1 MPKKPSRYTS
11 STSLI
16 TSTSAIFGTVCAAKI
31 SPAGARSTSRATP
44 TCCCGS
50 RTRGRSSP
58 PLATASRLW
67 VNSARIF
74 ANAQNARR
82 CSPVSDIP
90 ITEKLLLNAGGWQA
104 MKPARELLKSGRVS
118 EAKYEAPL
126 LSGYVR
132 EGPKNYR
139 SGLRIKSAIDVEN
152 LCSCW
157 ESRSAGKIC
166 AHSVAVGLGYLKP
179 PAAVI
184 AAPNEPAM
192 PEAQAG
198 PQFVA
203 ADSANAALTTLH
215 VILPPNFAGAW
226 QKGQVMIVV
235 EAEVSRNRTLVSA
248 LPKKNTFAVDG
259 ADLALIE
266 SLRAVPAI
274 FESGMAILSRDAF
287 LRLLPALQNHSRVT
301 FGKATRATISSAA
314 LRPELLVESR
324 GAGGIAVKCN
334 FPPNALLLWNA
345 TDVWLLQNNEF
356 IRCGEALPAGSTRLI
371 ERPLLLDGDRALHFL
386 AFDLPRLRD
395 AFDVRAG
402 EGVRLPEIATAQPIF
417 ELRLAGTLNS
427 VTGELMC
434 TYGDR
439 MPIKALAKAQDQFVF
454 RDPQNADRVLM
465 RNLDAENAAV
475 TRLEQMGFART
486 DAGGFVLH
494 GQLNVIRFFATDYQR
509 LQRDWKITLTAQV
522 EKWTGQIERVTPKL
536 EIVGSGQDWF
546 EVRYSLTT
554 PGGEVFSNAD
564 IQRLLRS
571 GQSQTRLKNG
581 HLAVIDTAGLE
592 DFEQVIR
599 DCDPAQTQPGLYRIN
614 RAHAGYVEQTA
625 RELGSAVA
633 DRREA
638 LKKFITGR
646 DASPDAKT
654 KLGPLAERLR
664 EYQLVGWEW
673 LTRLAA
679 NNLGGILADEMGLG
693 KTVQTLA
700 FLRAHQGLGP
710 ALVVCPTSLVT
721 NWENETRKFTPE
733 LKTLVLEGADRAARF
748 KSIADVDMV
757 ITSYALLRRDI
768 DRLREIKFS
777 TAVLDEAQ
785 HIKNPETQNAQA
797 AFALRAK
804 HRFVLTGTPMEN
816 SVRDLWSIMNFALP
830 GYLGNRND
838 FRERYELPIARGSA
852 PDVQRRLSRRLQPF
866 LLRRKKRDV
875 AKDLPEKIEQV
886 VPCSLTSHQRAAY
899 DALLREIQQ
908 GLGSSG
914 KNVNAGAQ
922 RMKML
927 TGLLR
932 LRQVCCD
939 LRLVGIDKEETS
951 AKLDLL
957 DELLE
962 EAIDGE
968 HRVLVFSQ
976 FVSMLHLIRERLE
989 KLEIPFCY
997 LDGSTKQRQEI
1008 VDRFQSDSAIPVFL
1022 ISLKAGGVGL
1032 NLSTADT
1039 VIHFDPWWN
1048 PAVEAQAT
1056 DRAHRIGQTR
1066 VVTAYK
1072 LITRDTVEEK
1082 ILRLQEKKRA
1092 AIDAAIDSEEPLMT
1106 GLTTEE
1112 LEELLA

>member
-1 MPKKPSRYTS
+1 
-11 STSLI
+11 
-16 TSTSAIFGTVCAAKI
+16 
-31 SPAGARSTSRATP
+31 
-44 TCCCGS
+44 
-50 RTRGRSSP
+50 
-58 PLATASRLW
+58 
-67 VNSARIF
+67 
-74 ANAQNARR
+74 
-82 CSPVSDIP
+82 
-90 ITEKLLLNAGGWQA
+90 
-104 MKPARELLKSGRVS
+104 MKPARELLKGGRVS
-118 EAKYEAPL
+118 EAKYEPPL

-132 EGPKNYR
+132 EGAKNYR
-139 SGLRIKSAIDVEN
+139 SGLRIKSALDVEN

-166 AHSVAVGLGYLKP
+166 AHSVAVGLGYLNS
-179 PAAVI
+179 PAAAA
-184 AAPNEPAM
+184 AAPVEPAV
-192 PEAQAG
+192 PEAPAG
-198 PQFVA
+198 PRFVA
-203 ADSANAALTTLH
+203 IETADAAPTTLH
-215 VILPPNFAGAW
+215 VIMPPNFAGAW
-226 QKGQVMIVV
+226 QKGQIMIVV

-248 LPKKNTFAVDG
+248 LPKKTTFAADD
-259 ADLALIE
+259 ADLMLIE
-266 SLRAVPAI
+266 GLRAVPAI
-274 FESGMAILSRDAF
+274 FESGMATLSRDGF
-287 LRLLPALQNHSRVT
+287 LRLLPALQDHPRVT
-301 FGKATRATISSAA
+301 FGKATRATISPVA

-324 GAGGIAVKCN
+324 GDGGITVKPN
-334 FPPNALLLWNA
+334 FSPGRSRKIDLATASPSDGGHEREEKPLLLWNA
-345 TDVWLLQNNEF
+345 TDAWLLQNNEF
-356 IRCGEALPAGSTRLI
+356 VRCGEALPAGSTHLI

-402 EGVRLPEIATAQPIF
+402 EGVRLPEIATALPAF

-439 MPIKALAKAQDQFVF
+439 APIKALANAQDQFVF
-454 RDPQNADRVLM
+454 RDPQNVDRVLM

-475 TRLEQMGFART
+475 ARLEQIGFART

-494 GQLNVIRFFATDYQR
+494 GQLNVVRFFATDYPR
-509 LQRDWKITLTAQV
+509 LQRDWKVILTAQV
-522 EKWTGQIERVTPKL
+522 EKWTGEIERVTPKL

-614 RAHAGYVEQTA
+614 RAHAAYVEQTA

-638 LKKFITGR
+638 LKKFITGL

-654 KLGPLAERLR
+654 KLGPLAEILR
-664 EYQLVGWEW
+664 EYQLAGFAW

-700 FLRAHQGLGP
+700 FLRAHQGDGP

-721 NWENETRKFTPE
+721 NWENEARKFTPE

-748 KSIADVDMV
+748 KSIAGVDIV

-768 DRLREIKFS
+768 DTLREINFS

-797 AFALRAK
+797 AYALRAT

-866 LLRRKKRDV
+866 LLRRRKRDV

-886 VPCSLTSHQRAAY
+886 VPCSLTNHQRAAY

-908 GLGSSG
+908 GLGGPG

-976 FVSMLHLIRERLE
+976 FVSMLHLVRERLE

-1008 VDRFQSDSAIPVFL
+1008 VDRFQSDAAIPVFL

-1032 NLSTADT
+1032 NLSAADT

>member
-1 MPKKPSRYTS
+1 
-11 STSLI
+11 
-16 TSTSAIFGTVCAAKI
+16 
-31 SPAGARSTSRATP
+31 
-44 TCCCGS
+44 
-50 RTRGRSSP
+50 
-58 PLATASRLW
+58 
-67 VNSARIF
+67 
-74 ANAQNARR
+74 
-82 CSPVSDIP
+82 
-90 ITEKLLLNAGGWQA
+90 

-118 EAKYEAPL
+118 EAKYEPPL

-132 EGPKNYR
+132 EGAKNYR
-139 SGLRIKSAIDVEN
+139 SGLRIKSALDVEN

-157 ESRSAGKIC
+157 ASRSAGKIC
-166 AHSVAVGLGYLKP
+166 AHSVAVGLGYLNP
-179 PAAVI
+179 PAAAAVGLVEPAI
-184 AAPNEPAM
+184 PEVPAGPRFVAVETAKAAP
-192 PEAQAG
+192 
-198 PQFVA
+198 
-203 ADSANAALTTLH
+203 TTLH
-215 VILPPNFAGAW
+215 VILPPNFTGAW
-226 QKGQVMIVV
+226 QRGQVMIVV

-248 LPKKNTFAVDG
+248 LPKNKTLAADE
-259 ADLALIE
+259 ADLLLME
-266 SLRAVPAI
+266 GLGAVPAI
-274 FESGMAILSRDAF
+274 FESGMATLSRDGF
-287 LRLLPALQNHSRVT
+287 LRLLPALQNHPRVT
-301 FGKATRATISSAA
+301 FGKATRATICSTA
-314 LRPELLVESR
+314 LRPELLVES
-324 GAGGIAVKCN
+324 GGDGGFAVRAN
-334 FPPNALLLWNA
+334 FAESRSRKIDLATASPSEGGHEDAEKALILWNA
-345 TDVWLLQNNEF
+345 TDAWLLRNNEF
-356 IRCGEALPAGSTRLI
+356 IRCGEALPAGSTHLI

-402 EGVRLPEIATAQPIF
+402 EGVRLPEIATALPAF

-439 MPIKALAKAQDQFVF
+439 APGKALANAQDQFVF
-454 RDPQNADRVLM
+454 RDPQKADRVLM

-475 TRLEQMGFART
+475 ARLEQIGFART

-494 GQLNVIRFFATDYQR
+494 GQLNVIRFFASDYLR
-509 LQRDWKITLTAQV
+509 LQRDWKTVLAPQV
-522 EKWTGQIERVTPKL
+522 EKWTGEIERVTPKL

-614 RAHAGYVEQTA
+614 RAHAAYVEETA
-625 RELGSAVA
+625 RELGSGVA
-633 DRREA
+633 DRRAA

-654 KLGPLAERLR
+654 KLGPLAETLR
-664 EYQLVGWEW
+664 EYQLAGFAW

-700 FLRAHQGLGP
+700 FLRAHQGDGP

-721 NWENETRKFTPE
+721 NWENEARKFTPE

-748 KSIADVDMV
+748 NSIAAVDIV

-768 DRLREIKFS
+768 DILREVNFS

-797 AFALRAK
+797 AYALRAT

-830 GYLGNRND
+830 GYLGNRAD

-852 PDVQRRLSRRLQPF
+852 PEVQRRLSRRLQPF
-866 LLRRKKRDV
+866 LLRRRKGDV

-908 GLGSSG
+908 GLGGSG
-914 KNVNAGAQ
+914 RNVNAGAQ

-957 DELLE
+957 DELIE
-962 EAIDGE
+962 EAMDGE

-976 FVSMLHLIRERLE
+976 FVSMLHIIRERLE

-1032 NLSTADT
+1032 NLSAADT

>member
-1 MPKKPSRYTS
+1 MKAARDLLKAGRVTEARYE
-11 STSLI
+11 
-16 TSTSAIFGTVCAAKI
+16 
-31 SPAGARSTSRATP
+31 
-44 TCCCGS
+44 
-50 RTRGRSSP
+50 P
-58 PLATASRLW
+58 PLLA
-67 VNSARIF
+67 
-74 ANAQNARR
+74 
-82 CSPVSDIP
+82 
-90 ITEKLLLNAGGWQA
+90 
-104 MKPARELLKSGRVS
+104 
-118 EAKYEAPL
+118 
-126 LSGYVR
+126 GYVR
-132 EGPKNYR
+132 EGAKNYR
-139 SGLRIKSAIDVEN
+139 SGLRISNAIDVEN

-157 ESRSAGKIC
+157 EARSAGKIC
-166 AHSVAVGLGYLKP
+166 AHSVAVGLAYLN
-179 PAAVI
+179 PAPADAAGGRAYKAVATHVETAI
-184 AAPNEPAM
+184 DQRFVPSGTPDAIPA
-192 PEAQAG
+192 
-198 PQFVA
+198 
-203 ADSANAALTTLH
+203 TLH
-215 VILPPNFAGAW
+215 LILPPNFTAAW
-226 QKGQVMIVV
+226 QKGQTMIVV
-235 EAEVSRNRTLVSA
+235 EAETSGRR
-248 LPKKNTFAVDG
+248 
-259 ADLALIE
+259 ALISTLAKNGAFACDAGDVALVE
-266 SLRAVPAI
+266 ALRETSAI
-274 FESGMAILSRDAF
+274 FSSGMATLSRDGF
-287 LRLLPALQNHSRVT
+287 LRLLPSLQNHPRVT
-301 FGKATRATISSAA
+301 FGKATRVSISAA
-314 LRPELLVESR
+314 AVRPELLIDAR
-324 GAGGIAVKCN
+324 RDGGVAVKAN
-334 FPPNALLLWNA
+334 LPPNALLLWNA
-345 TDVWLLQNNEF
+345 TDAWMLRDNEF
-356 IRCGEALPAGSTRLI
+356 IRCGEVLPAGSTHLI
-371 ERPLLLDGDRALHFL
+371 ERPLVLDADRALHFL

-402 EGVRLPEIATAQPIF
+402 EGVRLPEIATAAPAF

-427 VTGELMC
+427 ITSELLC
-434 TYGDR
+434 TYGNR
-439 MPIKALAKAQDQFVF
+439 VPIKALANAQDQFVF
-454 RDPQNADRVLM
+454 RDPANAECVLM
-465 RNLDAENAAV
+465 RNSPAEDAAIR
-475 TRLEQMGFART
+475 RLEQIGFART
-486 DAGGFVLH
+486 DAGSLVLH
-494 GQLNVIRFFATDYQR
+494 GQPQVVRFFASDYPR
-509 LQRDWKITLTAQV
+509 LQRDWKVTLTAQV
-522 EKWTGQIERVTPKL
+522 EKWTSEIERVTPKL
-536 EIVGSGQDWF
+536 EIVGSGEDWF

-554 PGGEVFSNAD
+554 PGGQDFSNAD

-581 HLAVIDTAGLE
+581 RLAVIDTAGLE

-614 RAHAGYVEQTA
+614 RAHARYVEETA
-625 RELGSAVA
+625 REIGSAVA

-646 DASPDAKT
+646 ALPADANT
-654 KLGPLAERLR
+654 KLGTLAQTLR
-664 EYQLVGWEW
+664 DYQLAGFEW

-700 FLRAHQGLGP
+700 FLRAHKGGGPGLI
-710 ALVVCPTSLVT
+710 VCPTSLVT
-721 NWENETRKFTPE
+721 NWESEAQKFTPE
-733 LKTLVLEGADRAARF
+733 LKTLVLEGPDRGKLFKQIVGAD
-748 KSIADVDMV
+748 IV

-768 DRLREIKFS
+768 DELRQFEFS

-785 HIKNPETQNAQA
+785 HIKNPDTQNAQA
-797 AFALRAK
+797 AYALRAQ

-830 GYLGNRND
+830 GYLGTRTD
-838 FRERYELPIARGSA
+838 FRERYEQPLARGPA

-866 LLRRKKRDV
+866 LLRRRKQDV
-875 AKDLPEKIEQV
+875 AKDLPAKIEQV
-886 VPCSLTSHQRAAY
+886 VPCHLTSAQRTVY

-908 GLGSSG
+908 GLGSTA
-914 KNVNAGAQ
+914 KNANAGAQ

-939 LRLVGIDKEETS
+939 LRLLDLEKKPAEETS

-976 FVSMLHLIRERLE
+976 FVSMLQFVRERLE
-989 KLEIPFCY
+989 KHDLAFCY
-997 LDGSTKQRQEI
+997 LDGATKDRRAVVE
-1008 VDRFQSDSAIPVFL
+1008 RFQNDNAVPVFL

-1032 NLSTADT
+1032 NLSAADT

>member
-1 MPKKPSRYTS
+1 
-11 STSLI
+11 
-16 TSTSAIFGTVCAAKI
+16 
-31 SPAGARSTSRATP
+31 
-44 TCCCGS
+44 
-50 RTRGRSSP
+50 
-58 PLATASRLW
+58 
-67 VNSARIF
+67 
-74 ANAQNARR
+74 
-82 CSPVSDIP
+82 
-90 ITEKLLLNAGGWQA
+90 

-118 EAKYEAPL
+118 EAKYEPPL

-132 EGPKNYR
+132 EGAKNYR
-139 SGLRIKSAIDVEN
+139 SGLRIKSALDVEN

-166 AHSVAVGLGYLKP
+166 AHSVAVGLGYLNP
-179 PAAVI
+179 PAAVVAGPVEPAI
-184 AAPNEPAM
+184 PEAPAGPRFVAIETTDAAP
-192 PEAQAG
+192 
-198 PQFVA
+198 
-203 ADSANAALTTLH
+203 TTLLH
-215 VILPPNFAGAW
+215 MILPPNFTGAW
-226 QKGQVMIVV
+226 QRGQVMIVV
-235 EAEVSRNRTLVSA
+235 EAEVSGNRTLVSA
-248 LPKKNTFAVDG
+248 LPKKATFAADD
-259 ADLALIE
+259 ADLVLIE
-266 SLRAVPAI
+266 GLSAVPAI
-274 FESGMAILSRDAF
+274 FESGMATLSRDGF
-287 LRLLPALQNHSRVT
+287 LRLLPALQNHPRVT
-301 FGKATRATISSAA
+301 FGKATRATISSVAV
-314 LRPELLVESR
+314 RPELLVESGR
-324 GAGGIAVKCN
+324 EGGIAVKAN
-334 FPPNALLLWNA
+334 FSRKIDHEHEHEHEEEEGEGEEGKSALLLWNA
-345 TDVWLLQNNEF
+345 TDVWLLRNNEF
-356 IRCGEALPAGSTRLI
+356 VRYGEALPVGSTNLI
-371 ERPLLLDGDRALHFL
+371 ERPLLLEGDRALHFL
-386 AFDLPRLRD
+386 GFDLPRLRD
-395 AFDVRAG
+395 GFDVRAG
-402 EGVRLPEIATAQPIF
+402 EGVRLPEIATALPAF

-434 TYGDR
+434 TYGVR
-439 MPIKALAKAQDQFVF
+439 GPIKALANAQDQFVF

-465 RNLDAENAAV
+465 RNLDSENAAV
-475 TRLEQMGFART
+475 ARLEQIGFART

-494 GQLNVIRFFATDYQR
+494 GQPNVVRFFATDYPR
-509 LQRDWKITLTAQV
+509 LQRDWKVTLAAQV
-522 EKWTGQIERVTPKL
+522 EKWTGEIERVTPKL

-546 EVRYSLTT
+546 EVRYSLATAS
-554 PGGEVFSNAD
+554 GEVFSNAD

-571 GQSQTRLKNG
+571 GQSQIRLKNG

-646 DASPDAKT
+646 DASTDAKT
-654 KLGPLAERLR
+654 KLGPLVETLR
-664 EYQLVGWEW
+664 EYQLAGFDW

-700 FLRAHQGLGP
+700 FLRAHQGVRP

-721 NWENETRKFTPE
+721 NWENEARKFTPE
-733 LKTLVLEGADRAARF
+733 LKTLVLEGAARAARF
-748 KSIADVDMV
+748 KSIAGVDIV

-768 DRLREIKFS
+768 DTLREINFS

-797 AFALRAK
+797 AYALRAN

-830 GYLGNRND
+830 GYLGNRAD

-852 PDVQRRLSRRLQPF
+852 PEVQRRLSRRLQPF
-866 LLRRKKRDV
+866 LLRRRKRDV

-908 GLGSSG
+908 GLGGSG

-968 HRVLVFSQ
+968 HRVLLFSQ

-1032 NLSTADT
+1032 NLSAADT

-1082 ILRLQEKKRA
+1082 ILKLQEKKRA

>member
-1 MPKKPSRYTS
+1 
-11 STSLI
+11 
-16 TSTSAIFGTVCAAKI
+16 
-31 SPAGARSTSRATP
+31 
-44 TCCCGS
+44 
-50 RTRGRSSP
+50 
-58 PLATASRLW
+58 
-67 VNSARIF
+67 
-74 ANAQNARR
+74 
-82 CSPVSDIP
+82 
-90 ITEKLLLNAGGWQA
+90 
-104 MKPARELLKSGRVS
+104 MKPARELLKNGRVS
-118 EAKYEAPL
+118 EAKYEPPL

-132 EGPKNYR
+132 EGAKNYR

-152 LCSCW
+152 ICSCW
-157 ESRSAGKIC
+157 QSRSAGKIC
-166 AHSVAVGLGYLKP
+166 AHSVAVGLGYLNP
-179 PAAVI
+179 QIALAVAAVE
-184 AAPNEPAM
+184 AELAM
-192 PEAQAG
+192 PETPTG
-198 PQFVA
+198 PGFVA
-203 ADSANAALTTLH
+203 ADSAGAVSATLH

-226 QKGQVMIVV
+226 LKGQVMIVV
-235 EAEVSRNRTLVSA
+235 EAEASRNRTLVSA
-248 LPKKNTFAVDG
+248 LGKNKTFAADA

-266 SLRAVPAI
+266 DLRVIPAI
-274 FESGMAILSRDAF
+274 FESGMATLSRDGF
-287 LRLLPALQNHSRVT
+287 LRLLPALQNHPRVT
-301 FGKATRATISSAA
+301 FGRATRAAVSAA
-314 LRPELLVESR
+314 AMRPELLIESR
-324 GAGGIAVKCN
+324 GDGGIAVRAN
-334 FPPNALLLWNA
+334 LPANALILWNA
-345 TDVWLLQNNEF
+345 TDAWLLRDNEF
-356 IRCGEALPAGSTRLI
+356 VRCGEALPAGSTHLI

-386 AFDLPRLRD
+386 AFDLPRLRE

-402 EGVRLPEIATAQPIF
+402 EGVRLPEIATASPVI

-427 VTGELMC
+427 ITGELMC
-434 TYGDR
+434 SYGER
-439 MPIKALAKAQDQFVF
+439 APIKALANAQDQFVF

-475 TRLEQMGFART
+475 VRLEQIGFART

-494 GQLNVIRFFATDYQR
+494 GQLNVIRFFATDYPR
-509 LQRDWKITLTAQV
+509 LQRDWKTTLTSQV
-522 EKWTGQIERVTPKL
+522 EKWTGEIERVTPKL

-546 EVRYSLTT
+546 EVRYSLTSA
-554 PGGEVFSNAD
+554 GGEVFSNAE

-581 HLAVIDTAGLE
+581 NLAVIDTAGLE

-654 KLGPLAERLR
+654 KLGSLAETLR
-664 EYQLVGWEW
+664 EYQLAGFDW

-700 FLRAHQGLGP
+700 FLRAHRGDGP

-721 NWENETRKFTPE
+721 NWENEARKFTPE
-733 LKTLVLEGADRAARF
+733 LKTLVLEGADRAAHF
-748 KSIADVDMV
+748 NSIADANIV

-768 DRLREIKFS
+768 DALRDFKFS

-797 AFALRAK
+797 AYALRAT

-830 GYLGNRND
+830 GYLGDRKD

-866 LLRRKKRDV
+866 LLRRRKRDV

-886 VPCSLTSHQRAAY
+886 VLSSLTSQQRTVY

-939 LRLVGIDKEETS
+939 LRLVGIEKEETS

-1008 VDRFQSDSAIPVFL
+1008 VDRFQCDSAIPVFL

-1032 NLSTADT
+1032 NLSAADT

-1072 LITRDTVEEK
+1072 LITSDTVEEK
-1082 ILRLQEKKRA
+1082 ILRLQEKKRV

>member
-1 MPKKPSRYTS
+1 M
-11 STSLI
+11 
-16 TSTSAIFGTVCAAKI
+16 SA
-31 SPAGARSTSRATP
+31 
-44 TCCCGS
+44 
-50 RTRGRSSP
+50 
-58 PLATASRLW
+58 
-67 VNSARIF
+67 
-74 ANAQNARR
+74 
-82 CSPVSDIP
+82 IP

-118 EAKYEAPL
+118 EPKYEPPL

-132 EGPKNYR
+132 EGAKNYR

-166 AHSVAVGLGYLKP
+166 AHSVAVGLGYLNP
-179 PAAVI
+179 PTAA
-184 AAPNEPAM
+184 AAAALEPAI
-192 PEAQAG
+192 PEAAAG
-198 PQFVA
+198 PRFVT
-203 ADSANAALTTLH
+203 ADSADAALTTLH

-226 QKGQVMIVV
+226 QKGQIMIVV

-248 LPKKNTFAVDG
+248 LPKNTTFG
-259 ADLALIE
+259 ADDADLVLIE
-266 SLRAVPAI
+266 GLRAVPAI
-274 FESGMAILSRDAF
+274 FESGMATLSRDGF
-287 LRLLPALQNHSRVT
+287 LRLLLALQNHPRVT
-301 FGKATRATISSAA
+301 FGKATHATISSAA

-324 GAGGIAVKCN
+324 DDGGIVVKAN
-334 FPPNALLLWNA
+334 FSPMGSREIDHEHEHENKEKALILWNA
-345 TDVWLLQNNEF
+345 TDAWMLRNNEF
-356 IRCGEALPAGSTRLI
+356 VRCGEALPAGSTHLI
-371 ERPLLLDGDRALHFL
+371 ERPLLLDGDRALYFL

-402 EGVRLPEIATAQPIF
+402 EGVRLPDVATAVPAF

-434 TYGDR
+434 TYGER
-439 MPIKALAKAQDQFVF
+439 APIKALVNAQDQFVF

-475 TRLEQMGFART
+475 ARLEQIGFART

-494 GQLNVIRFFATDYQR
+494 GQLNVVRFFATDHPR
-509 LQRDWKITLTAQV
+509 LERHWKVTLTAQV
-522 EKWTGQIERVTPKL
+522 EKWTGEIERVTPKL
-536 EIVGSGQDWF
+536 EIVSSGQDWF

-633 DRREA
+633 DRRAA

-646 DASPDAKT
+646 DASPDPKT
-654 KLGPLAERLR
+654 KLGTLAEILR
-664 EYQLVGWEW
+664 EYQVAGFEW

-721 NWENETRKFTPE
+721 NWENEARKFTPE

-748 KSIADVDMV
+748 HQIVDADMV

-768 DRLREIKFS
+768 DRLCETNFS

-797 AFALRAK
+797 AYALRAT

-866 LLRRKKRDV
+866 LLRRRKRDV

-886 VPCSLTSHQRAAY
+886 VLSSLTSQQRAAY
-899 DALLREIQQ
+899 DALLREIQL

-914 KNVNAGAQ
+914 NNVNAGVQ

-939 LRLVGIDKEETS
+939 LRLVGIDKEEPS

-989 KLEIPFCY
+989 KLEISFCY
-997 LDGSTKQRQEI
+997 LDGSTKKRQEI

-1032 NLSTADT
+1032 NLSAADT

>member
-1 MPKKPSRYTS
+1 
-11 STSLI
+11 
-16 TSTSAIFGTVCAAKI
+16 
-31 SPAGARSTSRATP
+31 
-44 TCCCGS
+44 
-50 RTRGRSSP
+50 
-58 PLATASRLW
+58 
-67 VNSARIF
+67 
-74 ANAQNARR
+74 
-82 CSPVSDIP
+82 VSDIP

-118 EAKYEAPL
+118 EAKYEPPL
-126 LSGYVR
+126 LRGYVR
-132 EGPKNYR
+132 DGAKNYR

-166 AHSVAVGLGYLKP
+166 AHSVAVGLGYLNP
-179 PAAVI
+179 PAAVV
-184 AAPNEPAM
+184 AAPNEPTV
-192 PEAQAG
+192 PETPAG
-198 PQFVA
+198 PRFVA
-203 ADSANAALTTLH
+203 ADSADGAITTLH
-215 VILPPNFAGAW
+215 LILPPNFAGAW
-226 QKGQVMIVV
+226 QKGQIMIVV

-248 LPKKNTFAVDG
+248 LSKKKTFAVDG
-259 ADLALIE
+259 TDLVLIE
-266 SLRAVPAI
+266 SLRAIPAI

-287 LRLLPALQNHSRVT
+287 LRLLPGLQNHPRVT
-301 FGKATRATISSAA
+301 FGKATGATISSAA

-324 GAGGIAVKCN
+324 GEGGIAVKCN
-334 FPPNALLLWNA
+334 FPLGRKRKMEHEHEQEQEQEGKALLLWNA
-345 TDVWLLQNNEF
+345 TEAWLLQNNEF
-356 IRCGEALPAGSTRLI
+356 VRCGEALPTGSTHLI
-371 ERPLLLDGDRALHFL
+371 ERPLLLDDERALHFL
-386 AFDLPRLRD
+386 AFDLSRLGD

-402 EGVRLPEIATAQPIF
+402 EGVRLPEVATALPAF
-417 ELRLAGTLNS
+417 ELRLSGTLNS

-439 MPIKALAKAQDQFVF
+439 QPIKALAYAQDQFVF
-454 RDPQNADRVLM
+454 RDPQKADRVLM
-465 RNLDAENAAV
+465 RNLDVENAAV
-475 TRLEQMGFART
+475 ARLEQIGFART

-494 GQLNVIRFFATDYQR
+494 GQPNVVRFFATDYQR
-509 LQRDWKITLTAQV
+509 LQRDWKVSLTAQI
-522 EKWTGQIERVTPKL
+522 EKWTGEIERVTPKL

-546 EVRYSLTT
+546 EVRYSLAT

-564 IQRLLRS
+564 VQRLLRS

-633 DRREA
+633 DRRDA

-646 DASPDAKT
+646 DASPDAKA

-664 EYQLVGWEW
+664 EYQLVGFDW

-693 KTVQTLA
+693 KTMQTLA

-710 ALVVCPTSLVT
+710 ALVICPTSLVT

-748 KSIADVDMV
+748 KSIADVDIV

-768 DRLREIKFS
+768 DTLREINFS
-777 TAVLDEAQ
+777 TVVLDEAQ

-816 SVRDLWSIMNFALP
+816 SVRDLWSIMNFAMP
-830 GYLGNRND
+830 GYLGIRTD

-852 PDVQRRLSRRLQPF
+852 PDVQRRLARRLHPF
-866 LLRRKKRDV
+866 LLRRRKRDV

-908 GLGSSG
+908 GLSGSG

-976 FVSMLHLIRERLE
+976 FVSMLQLVRERLDN
-989 KLEIPFCY
+989 LEIPFCY

-1032 NLSTADT
+1032 NLSAADT

>member
-1 MPKKPSRYTS
+1 
-11 STSLI
+11 
-16 TSTSAIFGTVCAAKI
+16 
-31 SPAGARSTSRATP
+31 
-44 TCCCGS
+44 
-50 RTRGRSSP
+50 
-58 PLATASRLW
+58 
-67 VNSARIF
+67 
-74 ANAQNARR
+74 
-82 CSPVSDIP
+82 
-90 ITEKLLLNAGGWQA
+90 
-104 MKPARELLKSGRVS
+104 
-118 EAKYEAPL
+118 
-126 LSGYVR
+126 
-132 EGPKNYR
+132 
-139 SGLRIKSAIDVEN
+139 
-152 LCSCW
+152 
-157 ESRSAGKIC
+157 
-166 AHSVAVGLGYLKP
+166 VAVGLGYLNP
-179 PAAVI
+179 PVAA
-184 AAPNEPAM
+184 AMAPVEPAI
-192 PEAQAG
+192 PEALAG
-198 PQFVA
+198 PRFVA
-203 ADSANAALTTLH
+203 VETANAAVATLH
-215 VILPPNFAGAW
+215 VILPPNFRGAW
-226 QKGQVMIVV
+226 QRGQIMIVV
-235 EAEVSRNRTLVSA
+235 EAEVSRKRTLVSA
-248 LPKKNTFAVDG
+248 LPKKATFAADE
-259 ADLALIE
+259 ADLGLIE
-266 SLRAVPAI
+266 NLRAVPAI
-274 FESGMAILSRDAF
+274 FESGMATLSRDGF
-287 LRLLPALQNHSRVT
+287 LRLLPALPNHSRVT
-301 FGKATRATISSAA
+301 FGKAIGATISSAVV
-314 LRPELLVESR
+314 RPELLVESR
-324 GAGGIAVKCN
+324 GDGISVKANLPGKGRGIDLATASPSDGGHEDPPLQGSGVAGEEEGEEKTL
-334 FPPNALLLWNA
+334 FLWNA
-345 TDVWLLQNNEF
+345 TDAWLLRNNEF
-356 IRCGEALPAGSTRLI
+356 VRYGEGLPVGSTHLI
-371 ERPLLLDGDRALHFL
+371 ERPLLLEGDRALHFL
-386 AFDLPRLRD
+386 AFDLPRLRE

-402 EGVRLPEIATAQPIF
+402 EGVRLPEIAPALPAL
-417 ELRLAGTLNS
+417 ELWLAGTLNS
-427 VTGELMC
+427 ITGELLC
-434 TYGDR
+434 AYGER
-439 MPIKALAKAQDQFVF
+439 VPIKALANAQDKFVF

-475 TRLEQMGFART
+475 ARLEQIGFART

-494 GQLNVIRFFATDYQR
+494 GQLNVVRFFATDHPR
-509 LQRDWKITLTAQV
+509 LQRDWKVILSAQV
-522 EKWTGQIERVTPKL
+522 EKWTGEIERVTPKL

-554 PGGEVFSNAD
+554 PGGEVFSNAE

-599 DCDPAQTQPGLYRIN
+599 DCDPTQAQPGLYRIN
-614 RAHAGYVEQTA
+614 RAHAAYVEETA

-633 DRREA
+633 DRRAA

-646 DASPDAKT
+646 EASPEAKT
-654 KLGPLAERLR
+654 KLGPLAEILR
-664 EYQLVGWEW
+664 EYQLAGFEW

-693 KTVQTLA
+693 KTVQALA
-700 FLRAHQGLGP
+700 FLRAHQGDGP

-721 NWENETRKFTPE
+721 NWENEARKFTPE
-733 LKTLVLEGADRAARF
+733 LKTLVLEGAARAARF
-748 KSIADVDMV
+748 KSIADVDIV

-768 DRLREIKFS
+768 DALREINFS

-797 AFALRAK
+797 AYALRAT

-830 GYLGNRND
+830 GYLGNRAD

-866 LLRRKKRDV
+866 LLRRRKRDV

-886 VPCSLTSHQRAAY
+886 VLSSLTSPQRSAY

-939 LRLVGIDKEETS
+939 LRLLKLPSQVPASSSQLSTLNSVKERGSHGALRSQLPAETS

-976 FVSMLHLIRERLE
+976 FVSMLHFIREGLE
-989 KLEIPFCY
+989 KLKIPFCY
-997 LDGSTKQRQEI
+997 LDGSTKHRQEI
-1008 VDRFQSDSAIPVFL
+1008 VDRFQSDPAIPVFL

-1032 NLSTADT
+1032 NLSAADT

-1082 ILRLQEKKRA
+1082 ILKLQEKKRA

-1106 GLTTEE
+1106 GLSTEE

>member
-1 MPKKPSRYTS
+1 V
-11 STSLI
+11 
-16 TSTSAIFGTVCAAKI
+16 SA
-31 SPAGARSTSRATP
+31 
-44 TCCCGS
+44 
-50 RTRGRSSP
+50 
-58 PLATASRLW
+58 
-67 VNSARIF
+67 
-74 ANAQNARR
+74 
-82 CSPVSDIP
+82 IP
-90 ITEKLLLNAGGWQA
+90 ITEKLLFNTGGWQA

-118 EAKYEAPL
+118 EAKYEPPL

-132 EGPKNYR
+132 EGAKNYR
-139 SGLRIKSAIDVEN
+139 SGLRIKSALDVEN

-166 AHSVAVGLGYLKP
+166 AHSIAVGLGYLN
-179 PAAVI
+179 PAA
-184 AAPNEPAM
+184 AAPAPPVEPGV
-192 PEAQAG
+192 PEAPAG
-198 PQFVA
+198 PRFVA
-203 ADSANAALTTLH
+203 RGTAKATPATLH
-215 VILPPNFAGAW
+215 VILPPNFTGAW
-226 QKGQVMIVV
+226 QKGQIMIVV
-235 EAEVSRNRTLVSA
+235 EAEVSRNRTLLSA
-248 LPKKNTFAVDG
+248 LAKNSTFGADD

-266 SLRAVPAI
+266 GLQAVPAI
-274 FESGMAILSRDAF
+274 FQSGMATLSRDGF
-287 LRLLPALQNHSRVT
+287 LRLLPALQNHPRVT
-301 FGKATRATISSAA
+301 FGKATPVTISSAA
-314 LRPELLVESR
+314 LRLELLVESR
-324 GAGGIAVKCN
+324 EGGIAVKAN
-334 FPPNALLLWNA
+334 LPSNGLLLWNA
-345 TDVWLLQNNEF
+345 TNAWVLRNNEF
-356 IRCGEALPAGSTRLI
+356 VRCGEALPAGSTHLFD
-371 ERPLLLDGDRALHFL
+371 RPLLLEGDRALHFL
-386 AFDLPRLRD
+386 AFDLPRLSD

-402 EGVRLPEIATAQPIF
+402 EGVRLPEIAIALPAF
-417 ELRLAGTLNS
+417 ELRLAGTINS
-427 VTGELMC
+427 VTGQLMC
-434 TYGDR
+434 TYGER
-439 MPIKALAKAQDQFVF
+439 APIKALANAEDQFVF
-454 RDPQNADRVLM
+454 RDPRNADRVLL

-475 TRLEQMGFART
+475 VRLEQIGFART

-494 GQLNVIRFFATDYQR
+494 GQLNVIRFFATDYPR
-509 LQRDWKITLTAQV
+509 LQRSWKTVLAPQV
-522 EKWTGQIERVTPKL
+522 EKWTGEIERVTPKL

-554 PGGEVFSNAD
+554 PGGEVFSNAE

-581 HLAVIDTAGLE
+581 NLAVIDTAGLE

-599 DCDPAQTQPGLYRIN
+599 DCDPAQTEPGLYRIN

-646 DASPDAKT
+646 DASSDANA
-654 KLGPLAERLR
+654 KLGPLAETLR
-664 EYQLVGWEW
+664 EYQLAGFTW
-673 LTRLAA
+673 LTRLAT

-700 FLRAHQGLGP
+700 FLRVHQGDGP

-721 NWENETRKFTPE
+721 NWENEARKFTPE
-733 LKTLVLEGADRAARF
+733 LKTLVLEGADRATRF
-748 KSIADVDMV
+748 KSIPGADLV

-768 DRLREIKFS
+768 DILRDIKFS

-797 AFALRAK
+797 AFALCAT

-866 LLRRKKRDV
+866 LLRRRKRDV

-886 VPCSLTSHQRAAY
+886 VPCALTSSQRAAY

-908 GLGSSG
+908 GLGGSG

-939 LRLVGIDKEETS
+939 LRLVGIDKEEPS

-989 KLEIPFCY
+989 KLEISFCY

-1008 VDRFQSDSAIPVFL
+1008 VDRFQGDAAIPVFL

-1032 NLSTADT
+1032 NLSAADT

-1082 ILRLQEKKRA
+1082 ILKLQEKKRA

>member
-1 MPKKPSRYTS
+1 
-11 STSLI
+11 
-16 TSTSAIFGTVCAAKI
+16 
-31 SPAGARSTSRATP
+31 
-44 TCCCGS
+44 
-50 RTRGRSSP
+50 
-58 PLATASRLW
+58 
-67 VNSARIF
+67 
-74 ANAQNARR
+74 
-82 CSPVSDIP
+82 
-90 ITEKLLLNAGGWQA
+90 

-118 EAKYEAPL
+118 EAKYEPPL

-132 EGPKNYR
+132 EGAKNYR

-166 AHSVAVGLGYLKP
+166 AHSVAVGLGYLNP
-179 PAAVI
+179 PAAVV
-184 AAPNEPAM
+184 AEPNESTM
-192 PEAQAG
+192 PEVPRG
-198 PQFVA
+198 PRFVA
-203 ADSANAALTTLH
+203 ADSADAALTTLH
-215 VILPPNFAGAW
+215 VILPLNFAAAW
-226 QKGQVMIVV
+226 QKGQIMIVV
-235 EAEVSRNRTLVSA
+235 EAEVSGKRTLVST
-248 LPKKNTFAVDG
+248 LPKKKTFAVDD

-266 SLRAVPAI
+266 GLRAVPAI

-287 LRLLPALQNHSRVT
+287 LRLLPALQNHSRLT
-301 FGKATRATISSAA
+301 FGKATQATVSSAA

-324 GAGGIAVKCN
+324 GDGISVKAN
-334 FPPNALLLWNA
+334 FPTDALLLWNA
-345 TDVWLLQNNEF
+345 TDAWLLENNEF
-356 IRCGEALPAGSTRLI
+356 VRCGEALPPGSTQLL

-402 EGVRLPEIATAQPIF
+402 EGVRLPEIATARPAF
-417 ELRLAGTLNS
+417 ELRLAGALFS

-434 TYGDR
+434 SYGDR
-439 MPIKALAKAQDQFVF
+439 APIKALAKAQDQFVF
-454 RDPQNADRVLM
+454 RDPQNTDRVLM
-465 RNLDAENAAV
+465 RNLDAENAAIA
-475 TRLEQMGFART
+475 RLEEIGFART

-494 GQLNVIRFFATDYQR
+494 GQLNVVRFFATDYPR
-509 LQRDWKITLTAQV
+509 LQREWKTTLTAQV
-522 EKWTGQIERVTPKL
+522 EKWSGEIERVTPKL

-581 HLAVIDTAGLE
+581 HIAVIDTAGLE

-614 RAHAGYVEQTA
+614 RAHAGYVEETA

-646 DASPDAKT
+646 DASPNAKT

-664 EYQLVGWEW
+664 EYQLVGFEW

-700 FLRAHQGLGP
+700 FLRAHQGAGP

-721 NWENETRKFTPE
+721 NWENEARKFTPE
-733 LKTLVLEGADRAARF
+733 LKTLVLEGADRATRF
-748 KSIADVDMV
+748 KSIGNVDMV

-768 DRLREIKFS
+768 DALRELKFS

-852 PDVQRRLSRRLQPF
+852 PDVQRRLSRRLHPF
-866 LLRRKKRDV
+866 LLRRRKRDV

-976 FVSMLHLIRERLE
+976 FVSMLQIIRERLE

-1032 NLSTADT
+1032 NLSAADT
-1039 VIHFDPWWN
+1039 VVHFDPWWN

-1082 ILRLQEKKRA
+1082 ILKLQEKKRA

>member
-1 MPKKPSRYTS
+1 
-11 STSLI
+11 
-16 TSTSAIFGTVCAAKI
+16 
-31 SPAGARSTSRATP
+31 
-44 TCCCGS
+44 
-50 RTRGRSSP
+50 
-58 PLATASRLW
+58 
-67 VNSARIF
+67 
-74 ANAQNARR
+74 
-82 CSPVSDIP
+82 
-90 ITEKLLLNAGGWQA
+90 
-104 MKPARELLKSGRVS
+104 MKPARELLKGGRVS
-118 EAKYEAPL
+118 EAKYEPPL

-132 EGPKNYR
+132 EGAKNYR
-139 SGLRIKSAIDVEN
+139 SGLRIKSALDVEN

-166 AHSVAVGLGYLKP
+166 AHSVAVGLGYLNPP
-179 PAAVI
+179 PAVV
-184 AAPNEPAM
+184 AAPVEPAI
-192 PEAQAG
+192 PEAPAG
-198 PQFVA
+198 PRFVA
-203 ADSANAALTTLH
+203 IETANATPTTLH
-215 VILPPNFAGAW
+215 VILPPNFTGAW

-235 EAEVSRNRTLVSA
+235 EAEVLGKRSLLSA
-248 LPKKNTFAVDG
+248 LEQRMPSPRSSPDWERKKSGDPSKSAVSNEVSYAASD
-259 ADLALIE
+259 ADLVLIE
-266 SLRAVPAI
+266 GLRAVPAI
-274 FESGMAILSRDAF
+274 FESGIATLSRDGF
-287 LRLLPALQNHSRVT
+287 LRLLPALQNHPRVT

-314 LRPELLVESR
+314 LRRELLVESR
-324 GAGGIAVKCN
+324 GDGISVRSN
-334 FPPNALLLWNA
+334 FPPGRSRKIDHEHEHEEKALLLWNA
-345 TDVWLLQNNEF
+345 TEAWLLQNNEF
-356 IRCGEALPAGSTRLI
+356 VRYGEALPAGSTHLI

-402 EGVRLPEIATAQPIF
+402 EGVRLPEIATALPAF

-434 TYGDR
+434 TYGER
-439 MPIKALAKAQDQFVF
+439 APIKALANAQDQFVF

-475 TRLEQMGFART
+475 ARLEQIGFART

-494 GQLNVIRFFATDYQR
+494 GQPNVVRFFATDYPR
-509 LQRDWKITLTAQV
+509 LQRDWKLTLTAQV
-522 EKWTGQIERVTPKL
+522 EKWTGEIERVTPKL

-571 GQSQTRLKNG
+571 GQSQPRLKNG

-614 RAHAGYVEQTA
+614 RAHAAYVEETA

-646 DASPDAKT
+646 DASPGAKT
-654 KLGPLAERLR
+654 KLGPLAETLR
-664 EYQLVGWEW
+664 EYQLAGFNW
-673 LTRLAA
+673 LTRLGA

-721 NWENETRKFTPE
+721 NWENEARKFTPE
-733 LKTLVLEGADRAARF
+733 LTTLVLEGVDRAARF
-748 KSIADVDMV
+748 KSIAGVDMV

-768 DRLREIKFS
+768 DTLREFKFS

-797 AFALRAK
+797 AYALRAT

-830 GYLGNRND
+830 GYLGNRAD

-852 PDVQRRLSRRLQPF
+852 PEVQRRLSRRLQPF
-866 LLRRKKRDV
+866 LLRRRKRDV

-908 GLGSSG
+908 GLGGSG
-914 KNVNAGAQ
+914 KNINAGAQ

-939 LRLVGIDKEETS
+939 LRLLKVAQASSLPSPDERNLEARVTCKTS

-976 FVSMLHLIRERLE
+976 FVSMLHLIRERLD

-1032 NLSTADT
+1032 NLSAADT

-1082 ILRLQEKKRA
+1082 ILRLQEKKSA

>member
-1 MPKKPSRYTS
+1 
-11 STSLI
+11 
-16 TSTSAIFGTVCAAKI
+16 
-31 SPAGARSTSRATP
+31 
-44 TCCCGS
+44 
-50 RTRGRSSP
+50 
-58 PLATASRLW
+58 
-67 VNSARIF
+67 
-74 ANAQNARR
+74 
-82 CSPVSDIP
+82 VSDIP

-118 EAKYEAPL
+118 EAKYEPPL

-132 EGPKNYR
+132 EGAKNYR

-179 PAAVI
+179 PAAIV
-184 AAPNEPAM
+184 AAPNESTM
-192 PEAQAG
+192 PEAPAG
-198 PQFVA
+198 PRFVA
-203 ADSANAALTTLH
+203 ADSADAALTTLH
-215 VILPPNFAGAW
+215 VILPPNFSNAW
-226 QKGQVMIVV
+226 QKGQIMIVV

-259 ADLALIE
+259 ADLVLIE
-266 SLRAVPAI
+266 GLRAVPAI

-287 LRLLPALQNHSRVT
+287 LRLLQALQNHPRVT
-301 FGKATRATISSAA
+301 FGKATRATISSVA
-314 LRPELLVESR
+314 LRPELLVESC
-324 GAGGIAVKCN
+324 GEGGIAVRAK
-334 FPPNALLLWNA
+334 FPLKRSGKIDHEQEQEQEKEGKALILWNA
-345 TDVWLLQNNEF
+345 TEAWLLQNNEF
-356 IRCGEALPAGSTRLI
+356 VRCGEALPAGSTHLI

-402 EGVRLPEIATAQPIF
+402 EGVRLPEIATAQPAF
-417 ELRLAGTLNS
+417 ELRLAGTLSS

-434 TYGDR
+434 SYGDR
-439 MPIKALAKAQDQFVF
+439 ASIKALAKAQDQFVF
-454 RDPQNADRVLM
+454 RDPQSADRVLM

-475 TRLEQMGFART
+475 ARLEQIGFART

-494 GQLNVIRFFATDYQR
+494 GQLNVIRFFATDYPR
-509 LQRDWKITLTAQV
+509 LQRAWKTTRTSQV
-522 EKWTGQIERVTPKL
+522 EKWTGEIERVTPKL

-638 LKKFITGR
+638 LKKFIRGR

-654 KLGPLAERLR
+654 KLGTLAERLR
-664 EYQLVGWEW
+664 EYQLGGWEW

-721 NWENETRKFTPE
+721 NWENEARKFTPE

-748 KSIADVDMV
+748 KWIADVDIV

-768 DRLREIKFS
+768 DTLREINFS

-797 AFALRAK
+797 AFALSAK

-866 LLRRKKRDV
+866 LLRRRKRDV

-908 GLGSSG
+908 GLGSSS

-951 AKLDLL
+951 SKLDLL

-976 FVSMLHLIRERLE
+976 FVSMLHLVRERLE

-997 LDGSTKQRQEI
+997 LDGSTKERQEI

-1032 NLSTADT
+1032 NLSAADT

>member
-1 MPKKPSRYTS
+1 
-11 STSLI
+11 
-16 TSTSAIFGTVCAAKI
+16 
-31 SPAGARSTSRATP
+31 
-44 TCCCGS
+44 
-50 RTRGRSSP
+50 
-58 PLATASRLW
+58 
-67 VNSARIF
+67 
-74 ANAQNARR
+74 
-82 CSPVSDIP
+82 
-90 ITEKLLLNAGGWQA
+90 

-118 EAKYEAPL
+118 EAKYEPPL

-132 EGPKNYR
+132 EGAKNYR
-139 SGLRIKSAIDVEN
+139 SGLRIKSAADVEN

-166 AHSVAVGLGYLKP
+166 AHSIAVGLSYLNR
-179 PAAVI
+179 PAAAV
-184 AAPNEPAM
+184 APPVEPAIS
-192 PEAQAG
+192 EAPAD
-198 PQFVA
+198 PRFVA
-203 ADSANAALTTLH
+203 SETADATPMTLH
-215 VILPPNFAGAW
+215 VILPPNFTGAW
-226 QKGQVMIVV
+226 QRGQVMVVV

-248 LPKKNTFAVDG
+248 LPKNATFATDE
-259 ADLALIE
+259 ADLVLIE
-266 SLRAVPAI
+266 SLRAIPAI
-274 FESGMAILSRDAF
+274 FQSGMATLSRDGF
-287 LRLLPALQNHSRVT
+287 LRLLLALQNHPRVT
-301 FGKATRATISSAA
+301 FGKAARATISSAA
-314 LRPELLVESR
+314 LRPELLIESR
-324 GAGGIAVKCN
+324 GDGISVRAKLPAEKGRGIDLATASPSDGGHEDPPSQGYGVAGEDEGEEKT
-334 FPPNALLLWNA
+334 LLLWNA
-345 TDVWLLQNNEF
+345 TEAWMLRNNEF
-356 IRCGEALPAGSTRLI
+356 VRYGEGLTAGSTHLI
-371 ERPLLLDGDRALHFL
+371 ERPLLLEGDRALHFL

-402 EGVRLPEIATAQPIF
+402 EGVRLPEIAPALPAL
-417 ELRLAGTLNS
+417 ELWLAGTLNS
-427 VTGELMC
+427 ITGELLC
-434 TYGDR
+434 VYGDR
-439 MPIKALAKAQDQFVF
+439 VPVKALANAQDQFVF

-465 RNLDAENAAV
+465 RNFDAENAAV
-475 TRLEQMGFART
+475 ARLEQIGFART

-494 GQLNVIRFFATDYQR
+494 GQLNVVRFFATDYPR
-509 LQRDWKITLTAQV
+509 LQRDWKVILTAQV
-522 EKWTGQIERVTPKL
+522 EKWTSEIERVTPKL

-614 RAHAGYVEQTA
+614 RAHAAYVEETA

-633 DRREA
+633 DRRAA

-646 DASPDAKT
+646 DASPDVKT
-654 KLGPLAERLR
+654 KLGPLADTLR
-664 EYQLVGWEW
+664 EYQLAGFDW

-700 FLRAHQGLGP
+700 FLRAHQGDGP

-721 NWENETRKFTPE
+721 NWENEARKFTPE

-748 KSIADVDMV
+748 KSIADVDIV

-768 DRLREIKFS
+768 DTLREINFS

-797 AFALRAK
+797 AYALRAN

-830 GYLGNRND
+830 GYLGNRAD

-866 LLRRKKRDV
+866 LLRRRKRDV

-886 VPCSLTSHQRAAY
+886 VPCSLTSHQRTAY

-939 LRLVGIDKEETS
+939 LRLLKLPPQVPTPSQLSTLNSVKERGSHGALRSQLPAETS

-957 DELLE
+957 DELIE

-1008 VDRFQSDSAIPVFL
+1008 VDRFQGVAAIPVFL

-1032 NLSTADT
+1032 NLSAADT

-1082 ILRLQEKKRA
+1082 ILKLQEKKRA

>member
-1 MPKKPSRYTS
+1 
-11 STSLI
+11 
-16 TSTSAIFGTVCAAKI
+16 
-31 SPAGARSTSRATP
+31 
-44 TCCCGS
+44 
-50 RTRGRSSP
+50 
-58 PLATASRLW
+58 
-67 VNSARIF
+67 
-74 ANAQNARR
+74 
-82 CSPVSDIP
+82 VSDIP

-104 MKPARELLKSGRVS
+104 MKPARDLLKSGRVS
-118 EAKYEAPL
+118 EAKYEPPL

-132 EGPKNYR
+132 EGAKNYR

-152 LCSCW
+152 ICSCW
-157 ESRSAGKIC
+157 QSRSAGKIC
-166 AHSVAVGLGYLKP
+166 PHSVAVGLGYLNP
-179 PAAVI
+179 TAAAAV
-184 AAPNEPAM
+184 APVELAI
-192 PEAQAG
+192 PETPAG
-198 PQFVA
+198 PQFVGLET
-203 ADSANAALTTLH
+203 ADAIPTILH

-226 QKGQVMIVV
+226 QKGQIMIVV
-235 EAEVSRNRTLVSA
+235 EAEVSVNRTLVSA
-248 LPKKNTFAVDG
+248 LSKKKTLAADG
-259 ADLALIE
+259 ADLALTE
-266 SLRAVPAI
+266 ELRAVPAI
-274 FESGMAILSRDAF
+274 FESGMATVSRDVF
-287 LRLLPALQNHSRVT
+287 LQLLPALQNHPRVT
-301 FGKATRATISSAA
+301 FGKATPATISSAS

-324 GAGGIAVKCN
+324 GEGSIAVKCN
-334 FPPNALLLWNA
+334 CPANALLLWNA
-345 TDVWLLQNNEF
+345 TDAWLLQNNQF
-356 IRCGEALPAGSTRLI
+356 VRYGEALPAGSTHLI

-402 EGVRLPEIATAQPIF
+402 EGVRLPEIGTALPAF

-427 VTGELMC
+427 ITAELMC

-439 MPIKALAKAQDQFVF
+439 PSIKALAKAQDQFVF
-454 RDPQNADRVLM
+454 RDPQNTDRVLM
-465 RNLDAENAAV
+465 RSLEAENAAV
-475 TRLEQMGFART
+475 ARLEQIGFART

-494 GQLNVIRFFATDYQR
+494 GQVNVVRFFATDYPR
-509 LQRDWKITLTAQV
+509 MQRDWKITLTAQV
-522 EKWTGQIERVTPKL
+522 QNWSGEIERVTPKL

-654 KLGPLAERLR
+654 KLGTLTETLR
-664 EYQLVGWEW
+664 EYQLTGFEW

-700 FLRAHQGLGP
+700 FLRAHQGDGP

-721 NWENETRKFTPE
+721 NWENEARKFTPE
-733 LKTLVLEGADRAARF
+733 LKTLVLEGSDRAARF
-748 KSIADVDMV
+748 KSIAGVDIV

-768 DRLREIKFS
+768 DTLREIKFS

-785 HIKNPETQNAQA
+785 HIKNPDTQNAQA
-797 AFALRAK
+797 AYALRAN

-830 GYLGNRND
+830 GYLGDRKD

-866 LLRRKKRDV
+866 LLRRRKRDV
-875 AKDLPEKIEQV
+875 AKDLPEKIEQI
-886 VPCSLTSHQRAAY
+886 VPCTLTSHQRAAY

-908 GLGSSG
+908 GLGSSD

-939 LRLVGIDKEETS
+939 LRIVGIDKGESS

-976 FVSMLHLIRERLE
+976 FVSMLHFIRERLE

-997 LDGSTKQRQEI
+997 LDGSTKKRQEI
-1008 VDRFQSDSAIPVFL
+1008 VDRFQSDSTIPVFL

-1032 NLSTADT
+1032 NLSAADT

-1082 ILRLQEKKRA
+1082 ILKLQEKKRA
-1092 AIDAAIDSEEPLMT
+1092 AIDAAIDSEEPMMT

>member
-1 MPKKPSRYTS
+1 
-11 STSLI
+11 
-16 TSTSAIFGTVCAAKI
+16 V
-31 SPAGARSTSRATP
+31 
-44 TCCCGS
+44 
-50 RTRGRSSP
+50 
-58 PLATASRLW
+58 TA
-67 VNSARIF
+67 
-74 ANAQNARR
+74 
-82 CSPVSDIP
+82 IP

-118 EAKYEAPL
+118 EPTYEPPL

-132 EGPKNYR
+132 EGAKNYR
-139 SGLRIKSAIDVEN
+139 SGLRIKSALDVEN
-152 LCSCW
+152 ICSCW

-166 AHSVAVGLGYLKP
+166 AHSVAVGLSYLNPSTSVAVLP
-179 PAAVI
+179 PEPVAEAPTGPRFI
-184 AAPNEPAM
+184 PAESDEAAP
-192 PEAQAG
+192 
-198 PQFVA
+198 V
-203 ADSANAALTTLH
+203 TLH
-215 VILPPNFAGAW
+215 VILPPDFKSAW

-235 EAEVSRNRTLVSA
+235 EAEASRKRTLVSA
-248 LPKKNTFAVDG
+248 LPKNKTFA
-259 ADLALIE
+259 ADDADFGLIE
-266 SLRAVPAI
+266 GLRTVPAI
-274 FESGMAILSRDAF
+274 FASGMATLSRDGF
-287 LRLLPALQNHSRVT
+287 LRLLPALQNHPRVT
-301 FGKATRATISSAA
+301 FGKTTQATVSPVAV
-314 LRPELLVESR
+314 RPELLVESR
-324 GAGGIAVKCN
+324 GEGSIAVKAN
-334 FPPNALLLWNA
+334 FRPSHTKKIDHEHEQEHDYEQNALVLWNA
-345 TDVWLLQNNEF
+345 TDAWLLRNNEF
-356 IRCGEALPAGSTRLI
+356 RRFGEGLPPGSTNLI
-371 ERPLLLDGDRALHFL
+371 ERPLLLDGDRALRFL
-386 AFDLPRLRD
+386 AFDLQRLRE

-402 EGVRLPEIATAQPIF
+402 KDIRLPEIATALPAF

-427 VTGELMC
+427 ITGELMC
-434 TYGDR
+434 SYGDL
-439 MPIKALAKAQDQFVF
+439 MPIKALANAQNQFVF
-454 RDPQNADRVLM
+454 RETSSAERPIHPDRVLI

-475 TRLEQMGFART
+475 ARLEQMGFART
-486 DAGGFVLH
+486 DVGGFVLH
-494 GQLNVIRFFATDYQR
+494 GQMNVVGFFATGYPK
-509 LQRDWKITLTAQV
+509 LQRDWKVSLTAQV
-522 EKWTGQIERVTPKL
+522 EKWTGEIERVTPKL

-554 PGGEVFSNAD
+554 AGGEIFSNAD

-614 RAHAGYVEQTA
+614 RAHAAYVEETA

-638 LKKFITGR
+638 LKKFITGCE
-646 DASPDAKT
+646 ASPDAKT
-654 KLGPLAERLR
+654 KLGPLAETLR
-664 EYQLVGWEW
+664 EYQLAGFNW

-679 NNLGGILADEMGLG
+679 NNLGGVLADEMGLG

-700 FLRAHQGLGP
+700 FLRAHHGEGP

-721 NWENETRKFTPE
+721 NWQKEARKFTPE
-733 LKTLVLEGADRAARF
+733 LKTLVLEGANRTAHF
-748 KSIADVDMV
+748 KSIAGADLV

-768 DRLREIKFS
+768 DALREFTFS
-777 TAVLDEAQ
+777 TVVLDEAQ

-797 AFALRAK
+797 AYALRAN

-866 LLRRKKRDV
+866 LLRRRKRDV

-886 VPCSLTSHQRAAY
+886 VFSSLTSPQRAAY

-908 GLGSSG
+908 GLGGSS

-939 LRLVGIDKEETS
+939 LRLVGLDKEETS

-1008 VDRFQSDSAIPVFL
+1008 VDRFQSDPAIPVFL

-1032 NLSTADT
+1032 NLSAADT

-1072 LITRDTVEEK
+1072 LITSDTVEEK

-1112 LEELLA
+1112 LEELLT

>member
-1 MPKKPSRYTS
+1 V
-11 STSLI
+11 ST
-16 TSTSAIFGTVCAAKI
+16 
-31 SPAGARSTSRATP
+31 
-44 TCCCGS
+44 
-50 RTRGRSSP
+50 
-58 PLATASRLW
+58 
-67 VNSARIF
+67 
-74 ANAQNARR
+74 
-82 CSPVSDIP
+82 IP

-118 EAKYEAPL
+118 EAKYEPPL

-132 EGPKNYR
+132 EGAKNYR

-166 AHSVAVGLGYLKP
+166 AHSVAVGLGYLNP
-179 PAAVI
+179 PAAAA
-184 AAPNEPAM
+184 AAPDEPAI
-192 PEAQAG
+192 PEAPPG
-198 PQFVA
+198 PRFVA
-203 ADSANAALTTLH
+203 LETPEAVPATLH
-215 VILPPNFAGAW
+215 VILPPNFASAW

-248 LPKKNTFAVDG
+248 LPKNRTFAADE

-266 SLRAVPAI
+266 GLRAVPAI
-274 FESGMAILSRDAF
+274 FESGMATLSRDGF
-287 LRLLPALQNHSRVT
+287 LRLLPALQNHQRVT
-301 FGKATRATISSAA
+301 FGKATQATISPTP

-324 GAGGIAVKCN
+324 GDRGIAVKAN
-334 FPPNALLLWNA
+334 FQRSRSGTIDREQEHDYEDQEKALLLWNA
-345 TDVWLLQNNEF
+345 TDAWLLRDNEF
-356 IRCGEALPAGSTRLI
+356 VRYGEGLPAGSTHLI

-395 AFDVRAG
+395 VFDVRAG
-402 EGVRLPEIATAQPIF
+402 EGVRLPEIATALPAF

-434 TYGDR
+434 TYDGR
-439 MPIKALAKAQDQFVF
+439 TPIKALANAQDQFVF
-454 RDPQNADRVLM
+454 RDLQNGDRVLM

-475 TRLEQMGFART
+475 SRLEQIGFART

-494 GQLNVIRFFATDYQR
+494 GQPNVVRFFATDYPR
-509 LQRDWKITLTAQV
+509 LQRDWKVVLTAQV
-522 EKWTGQIERVTPKL
+522 EKWTGEIERVTPKL

-554 PGGEVFSNAD
+554 PGGEVFSNAE

-633 DRREA
+633 DRRAA
-638 LKKFITGR
+638 LKKFVTGR

-654 KLGPLAERLR
+654 KLGTLTETLR
-664 EYQLVGWEW
+664 EYQLAGFDW
-673 LTRLAA
+673 LARLAA

-700 FLRAHQGLGP
+700 FLRAHQGKGP

-721 NWENETRKFTPE
+721 NWENEARKFTPE
-733 LKTLVLEGADRAARF
+733 LKTLVLEGADRAAHF
-748 KSIADVDMV
+748 DSIASADIV

-768 DRLREIKFS
+768 DTLREINFS

-797 AFALRAK
+797 AYALRAN

-830 GYLGNRND
+830 GYLGDRKD

-852 PDVQRRLSRRLQPF
+852 LDVQRRLSRRLQPF
-866 LLRRKKRDV
+866 LLRRRKRDV

-886 VPCSLTSHQRAAY
+886 VLSSLTSHQRAAY

-908 GLGSSG
+908 GLGGSG

-968 HRVLVFSQ
+968 HRVLIFSQ

-1008 VDRFQSDSAIPVFL
+1008 VDRFQGDAAIPVFL

-1032 NLSTADT
+1032 NLSAADT

-1082 ILRLQEKKRA
+1082 ILKLQEKKRA

>member
-1 MPKKPSRYTS
+1 V
-11 STSLI
+11 ST
-16 TSTSAIFGTVCAAKI
+16 
-31 SPAGARSTSRATP
+31 
-44 TCCCGS
+44 
-50 RTRGRSSP
+50 
-58 PLATASRLW
+58 
-67 VNSARIF
+67 
-74 ANAQNARR
+74 
-82 CSPVSDIP
+82 IP
-90 ITEKLLLNAGGWQA
+90 ITEKLLFNAGGWQA

-118 EAKYEAPL
+118 EAKYEPPL

-132 EGPKNYR
+132 EGAKNYR
-139 SGLRIKSAIDVEN
+139 SGLRIKSALDVEN

-166 AHSVAVGLGYLKP
+166 AHSVAVGLGYLNP
-179 PAAVI
+179 VPVAAT
-184 AAPNEPAM
+184 AAPVETNG
-192 PEAQAG
+192 PEAPAG
-198 PQFVA
+198 PRFVA
-203 ADSANAALTTLH
+203 RDIADAVPAKLH
-215 VILPPNFAGAW
+215 VILPPNFVGAW
-226 QKGQVMIVV
+226 AKGQVMIVV
-235 EAEVSRNRTLVSA
+235 EAEVSKNRTLLSA
-248 LPKKNTFAVDG
+248 LAKNDIFAADD

-266 SLRAVPAI
+266 GLRAVPAI
-274 FESGMAILSRDAF
+274 FTSGMATLSRDGF
-287 LRLLPALQNHSRVT
+287 LRLLAALPNHPRVT
-301 FGKATRATISSAA
+301 FGKATPARISPVA

-324 GAGGIAVKCN
+324 DNGGIEVKAN
-334 FPPNALLLWNA
+334 FSRKIDHEHEHEHEEKGLMLWNA
-345 TDVWLLQNNEF
+345 TEAWLLRDNEF
-356 IRCGEALPAGSTRLI
+356 VRCGEALPAGSTHLI
-371 ERPLLLDGDRALHFL
+371 ERPLLLEGDRALHFL
-386 AFDLPRLRD
+386 AFDLPRLRE
-395 AFDVRAG
+395 AFEVRAS
-402 EGVRLPEIATAQPIF
+402 EGVRLPEIATALPAL
-417 ELRLAGTLNS
+417 ELRLAGTLNGL
-427 VTGELMC
+427 TAELMC
-434 TYGDR
+434 TYGER
-439 MPIKALAKAQDQFVF
+439 APIKALANAQDRFVF
-454 RDPQNADRVLM
+454 RDPKNADQLLL
-465 RNLDAENAAV
+465 RNLEAENAAV
-475 TRLEQMGFART
+475 ARLEQMGFART

-494 GQLNVIRFFATDYQR
+494 GQPNVVRFFATDYPR
-509 LQRDWKITLTAQV
+509 LQRDWKTTLTAQV
-522 EKWTGQIERVTPKL
+522 EKWTGEIERVTPKL

-554 PGGEVFSNAD
+554 PGGEVFSNAE

-599 DCDPAQTQPGLYRIN
+599 DCDPAQTQPGLYRIS
-614 RAHAGYVEQTA
+614 RAHAAYVEETA

-654 KLGPLAERLR
+654 KLGSLAETLR
-664 EYQLVGWEW
+664 EYQLAGFAW

-700 FLRAHQGLGP
+700 FLRAHQGEGP

-733 LKTLVLEGADRAARF
+733 LKTLVLEGAGRSARF
-748 KSIADVDMV
+748 KSIAKADVV

-768 DRLREIKFS
+768 DALRDFNFS

-797 AFALRAK
+797 AFSLRAA

-830 GYLGNRND
+830 GYLGNRAD

-886 VPCSLTSHQRAAY
+886 VPCDLTSPQRAAY

-939 LRLVGIDKEETS
+939 LRLVGLDKEEPS

-976 FVSMLHLIRERLE
+976 FVSMLHLVRERLE

-997 LDGSTKQRQEI
+997 LDGSTKQRQET
-1008 VDRFQSDSAIPVFL
+1008 VDRFQGDPAIPVFL

-1032 NLSTADT
+1032 NLSAADT

-1082 ILRLQEKKRA
+1082 ILKLQEKKRA
-1092 AIDAAIDSEEPLMT
+1092 AIDAALESEEPLMT

>member
-1 MPKKPSRYTS
+1 L
-11 STSLI
+11 SLLALRSNFEPESFRKRRHPRWCE
-16 TSTSAIFGTVCAAKI
+16 T
-31 SPAGARSTSRATP
+31 AG
-44 TCCCGS
+44 
-50 RTRGRSSP
+50 
-58 PLATASRLW
+58 
-67 VNSARIF
+67 NF
-74 ANAQNARR
+74 ANGLNGRR
-82 CSPVSDIP
+82 CSPVSAIP

-118 EAKYEAPL
+118 EAKYEPPL

-132 EGPKNYR
+132 EGAKNYR

-152 LCSCW
+152 ICSCW

-166 AHSVAVGLGYLKP
+166 AHSVAVGLGYLNP
-179 PAAVI
+179 PIPVA
-184 AAPNEPAM
+184 AAPVEPAI
-192 PEAQAG
+192 PEAPAG
-198 PQFVA
+198 PLFVA
-203 ADSANAALTTLH
+203 ASETADAVPTTLH
-215 VILPPNFAGAW
+215 VILPPNFTSAW
-226 QKGQVMIVV
+226 QRGQIMIVV

-248 LPKKNTFAVDG
+248 LTKKSTFAADD
-259 ADLALIE
+259 ADLGLIE
-266 SLRAVPAI
+266 GLRAVPAI
-274 FESGMAILSRDAF
+274 FESGMATLSRDGF
-287 LRLLPALQNHSRVT
+287 LRLLATMQNHPRVT
-301 FGKATRATISSAA
+301 FGKGTRATISAAA

-324 GAGGIAVKCN
+324 GDGIGVRAN
-334 FPPNALLLWNA
+334 FPNRSGKIDPEQEKNALILWNA
-345 TDVWLLQNNEF
+345 TDAWLLRNNEF
-356 IRCGEALPAGSTRLI
+356 VRCGEGLPAGSTHLI
-371 ERPLLLDGDRALHFL
+371 ERPLLLEGDRALHFL

-402 EGVRLPEIATAQPIF
+402 EGVRLPEITTALPAF

-427 VTGELMC
+427 ISGELMC

-439 MPIKALAKAQDQFVF
+439 APIKALAKAEDLFVF
-454 RDPQNADRVLM
+454 RDPQNTDRVLL
-465 RNLDAENAAV
+465 RNPGAENAAV
-475 TRLEQMGFART
+475 ARLEQIGFART

-494 GQLNVIRFFATDYQR
+494 GQLNVVRFFATDYPR
-509 LQRDWKITLTAQV
+509 LQRDWKVTPTAQV
-522 EKWTGQIERVTPKL
+522 QNWSGEIERVTPKL

-614 RAHAGYVEQTA
+614 RAHAAYVEETA

-633 DRREA
+633 DRRAA

-646 DASPDAKT
+646 DASPEAKT
-654 KLGPLAERLR
+654 KLGPLAETLR
-664 EYQLVGWEW
+664 EYQLAGFDW

-700 FLRAHQGLGP
+700 FLRAHQDAGP

-733 LKTLVLEGADRAARF
+733 LQTLVLEGADRADRF
-748 KSIADVDMV
+748 PSIADVDMV

-768 DRLREIKFS
+768 DTLREINFS

-797 AFALRAK
+797 AFALRAT

-866 LLRRKKRDV
+866 LLRRRKRDV

-886 VPCSLTSHQRAAY
+886 VLSSLTTQQRAAY

-908 GLGSSG
+908 GLGGSG
-914 KNVNAGAQ
+914 KNVNAGAK

-976 FVSMLHLIRERLE
+976 FVSMLHIIRERLE
-989 KLEIPFCY
+989 KLGIPFCY

-1008 VDRFQSDSAIPVFL
+1008 VDRFQSDAAIPVFL

-1032 NLSTADT
+1032 NLSAADT

>member
-1 MPKKPSRYTS
+1 V
-11 STSLI
+11 
-16 TSTSAIFGTVCAAKI
+16 SA
-31 SPAGARSTSRATP
+31 
-44 TCCCGS
+44 
-50 RTRGRSSP
+50 
-58 PLATASRLW
+58 
-67 VNSARIF
+67 
-74 ANAQNARR
+74 
-82 CSPVSDIP
+82 IP

-118 EAKYEAPL
+118 EAKYEPPL

-132 EGPKNYR
+132 EGAKNYR

-166 AHSVAVGLGYLKP
+166 AHSVAVGLGYLNP
-179 PAAVI
+179 SVAAV
-184 AAPNEPAM
+184 AAPVEPAI
-192 PEAQAG
+192 PEAPAG

-203 ADSANAALTTLH
+203 LETADAVPATLH
-215 VILPPNFAGAW
+215 VILPPNFPGAW
-226 QKGQVMIVV
+226 TKGQIMVVV
-235 EAEVSRNRTLVSA
+235 EAEASRNRTLISA
-248 LPKKNTFAVDG
+248 LPKKTTFAADD
-259 ADLALIE
+259 ADLAL
-266 SLRAVPAI
+266 SAGLRAVPTI
-274 FESGMAILSRDAF
+274 FDSGLATLSRDGF
-287 LRLLPALQNHSRVT
+287 LRLLPALQNHPRVT
-301 FGKATRATISSAA
+301 FGKATRATISPVAV
-314 LRPELLVESR
+314 RPELLVESR
-324 GAGGIAVKCN
+324 GEGISVKANLSGKIDLATASPSDGGHEQEKEEK
-334 FPPNALLLWNA
+334 ALILWNA
-345 TDVWLLQNNEF
+345 TDAWLLRNNEF
-356 IRCGEALPAGSTRLI
+356 VRCGEALPAGSTHLI
-371 ERPLLLDGDRALHFL
+371 ERPLLLEGDRALHFL

-402 EGVRLPEIATAQPIF
+402 EGVRLPEIATALPAF

-434 TYGDR
+434 TYGNR
-439 MPIKALAKAQDQFVF
+439 APIKALANAQDQFVF

-475 TRLEQMGFART
+475 ARLEQIGFART
-486 DAGGFVLH
+486 DAGSFVLH
-494 GQLNVIRFFATDYQR
+494 GQLNVIRFFASDYLR
-509 LQRDWKITLTAQV
+509 LQRDWKTVLTAQV
-522 EKWTGQIERVTPKL
+522 EKWTGEIERVTPKL
-536 EIVGSGQDWF
+536 EIVSSGQDWF

-554 PGGEVFSNAD
+554 PGGEVFSNDD

-614 RAHAGYVEQTA
+614 RAHAAYVEETA

-633 DRREA
+633 DRRAA

-654 KLGPLAERLR
+654 KLGTLAETLR
-664 EYQLVGWEW
+664 EYQLAGFDW

-700 FLRAHQGLGP
+700 FLRAHQGDGP

-721 NWENETRKFTPE
+721 NWENEGRKFTPE
-733 LKTLVLEGADRAARF
+733 LKTLVLEGAARAARF
-748 KSIADVDMV
+748 KSIAGADIV

-768 DRLREIKFS
+768 DSLREFNFS

-797 AFALRAK
+797 AYALRAN

-830 GYLGNRND
+830 GYLGNHAD

-866 LLRRKKRDV
+866 LLRRRKRDV

-886 VPCSLTSHQRAAY
+886 VLSSLTSHQRAAY

-976 FVSMLHLIRERLE
+976 FVTMLHLIRERLE
-989 KLEIPFCY
+989 KVKIPCCY
-997 LDGSTKQRQEI
+997 LDGSTKKRQEI
-1008 VDRFQSDSAIPVFL
+1008 VDRFQGDSAIPVFL

-1032 NLSTADT
+1032 NLSAADT

-1082 ILRLQEKKRA
+1082 ILKLQEKKRA

-1106 GLTTEE
+1106 GLTTAE